1 MKQVLFLSFFLQYST
16 KSVPVEKLHF
26 YDILKLQSTYSKQL
40 SEHAPED
47 HADIMKWHFTI
58 FEKSD
63 TRIKSPKVTIT
74 KQYSSKISCIE

>member
-26 YDILKLQSTYSKQL
+26 YDIFKLQSTYSKQL